1 MKTSRLPGFYKLTI
15 QERHAKLAE
24 IFELSVGEVE
34 TLASQGA
41 LSLTTADK
49 MIENAVG
56 IYSLPIGVGLNFLIN
71 GKDYLVLHAY
81 ETADKYKQKLKVMDI
96 RWDSDGWP
104 TVDPKDLNKYVSEEL
119 K

>member
-1 MKTSRLPGFYKLTI
+1 MGKVDTGIAEADTGIGGGQHHLAARL
-15 QERHAKLAE
+15 E
-24 IFELSVGEVE
+24 I
-34 TLASQGA
+34 
-41 LSLTTADK
+41 
-49 MIENAVG
+49 VG
-56 IYSLPIGVGLNFLIN
+56 IGENDWQGLGHNSAYTFD

-96 RWDSDGWP
+96 RWDKDGWP